1 MDTFLPCVFLHQFF
15 LLASNDESAYYQMT
29 IHFPYIG
36 EYSPTFGNLLLRGL
50 SGTQPVHLTEGKKMA
65 AQVTLCEIY
74 TIAEP

>member
-1 MDTFLPCVFLHQFF
+1 
-15 LLASNDESAYYQMT
+15 MT

-50 SGTQPVHLTEGKKMA
+50 SGTQPAHLTEGKKMA